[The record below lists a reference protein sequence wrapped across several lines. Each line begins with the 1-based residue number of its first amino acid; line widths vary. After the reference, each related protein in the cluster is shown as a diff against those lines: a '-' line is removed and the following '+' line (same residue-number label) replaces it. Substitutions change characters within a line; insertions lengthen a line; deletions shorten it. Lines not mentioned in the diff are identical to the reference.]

1 MNKNQSATLPLFD
14 KRKNI
19 SLEKLESFATFSE
32 NSDNAQLYIREMRTE
47 KNREYP
53 KKLVKS
59 VLKADKEIQNKKKNG
74 TLKIYKSVDEMFKE
88 L

>member
-1 MNKNQSATLPLFD
+1 MNEKT
-14 KRKNI
+14 I

-32 NSDNAQLYIREMRTE
+32 NSDDAQLYVSKMRAE

-59 VLKADKEIQNKKKNG
+59 VLKADKEIQKK
-74 TLKIYKSVDEMFKE
+74 
-88 L
+88 